1 MSTALADILVSAV
14 AIIRDRRVLMVTA
27 RGRDVLYMPGGKI
40 DADET
45 PSEAAVRE
53 AHEEISVEIGVAD
66 VELLFTVVTQA
77 HGEPDGRLVR
87 MHVFAAETEQDRGR
101 QRRSAPCTG
110 WVRNRSTVVRPPAV
124 RCWSASP
131 PQTSSTEPLPQLR
144 KGSAWRG

>member
-14 AIIRDRRVLMVTA
+14 AIIRERRVLMVTA

-53 AHEEISVEIGVAD
+53 AREETAVEIDVAE

-87 MHVFAAETEQDRGR
+87 MHVFAAETDQEPRP
-101 QRRSAPCTG
+101 SAEVSAVH
-110 WVRNRSTVVRPPAV
+110 WVGTESLERCPPAGREV
-124 RCWSASP
+124 LERLAAAD
-131 PQTSSTEPLPQLR
+131 LID
-144 KGSAWRG
+144 